1 MKLVLLL
8 TVPVLLSACVPTTPR
23 FHQMSEEELLTYN
36 LDKPP
41 AEWVVCSER
50 RTPASRV
57 VRRVCDTPEQ
67 LRSSN
72 NSLREVSRT
81 NVLLRGGS
89 F

>member
-1 MKLVLLL
+1 MKFMLLL
-8 TVPVLLSACVPTTPR
+8 TMPVLLTACVPTTPR
-23 FHQMSEEELLTYN
+23 FHQMSDEELFTYN

-41 AEWVVCSER
+41 SERVVCFER
-50 RTPASRV
+50 RAPASRV

-67 LRSSN
+67 LRNSN
-72 NSLREVSRT
+72 DSLREVSRS